1 MAKIEQDG
9 SGVDLGANAREP
21 LSVCI
26 ICCDEEDNIRDCL
39 ESVRWADEIV
49 VVDSGSTDKTV
60 SIARE
65 FTQRVIQRSWPGYV
79 DQKNFASDQASHDW
93 VLSIDADER
102 VSAKLMDGIERE
114 LARICRGESDV
125 VGYTMPRCTF
135 YLGRWIRHG
144 GWYPDRK
151 LRLFD
156 RRRGRW
162 EGLRLHERLE
172 VDGPTAELKGDLQHY
187 TYRDIADHLATINK
201 FTTLAA
207 EEMVERRKR
216 MPLVHMLINPPL
228 AFLKTFVFRLG
239 FLDGVVGFVIAV
251 LASYYVFLKYA
262 KLWELRK
269 KAE

>member
-1 MAKIEQDG
+1 MAKIGQDG
-9 SGVDLGANAREP
+9 SRVNSGADAREP
-21 LSVCI
+21 LSACI

-49 VVDSGSTDKTV
+49 VVDSGSSDNT
-60 SIARE
+60 IAIAAE
-65 FTQRVIQRSWPGYV
+65 FTDRVIFHKWPGYIE
-79 DQKNFASDQASHDW
+79 QKNYALDQASHDW
-93 VLSIDADER
+93 VLCIDADER
-102 VSAKLMDGIERE
+102 VSAELKDEIRRE
-114 LARICRGESDV
+114 LTRISRGENDA
-125 VGYTMPRCTF
+125 VGYTMPRRTF

-162 EGLRLHERLE
+162 TGLRLHERVEL
-172 VDGPTAELKGDLQHY
+172 DGPTAELKGDLLHY
-187 TYRDIADHLATINK
+187 TYRDIADHIGTINE

-207 EEMVERRKR
+207 GEMVERGKG
-216 MPLVHMLINPPL
+216 MAVVHMLINPP
-228 AFLKTFVFRLG
+228 FRFFRMFVLRLG
-239 FLDGVVGFVIAV
+239 FLDGVAGFIIAV

-269 KAE
+269 KTE

>member
-1 MAKIEQDG
+1 MAEIEPDG
-9 SGVDLGANAREP
+9 AAVDPRVEAREP

-26 ICCDEEDNIRDCL
+26 VCCDEEDSIRDCL

-49 VVDSGSTDKTV
+49 VVDSGSEDRTLDIV
-60 SIARE
+60 RE
-65 FTQRVIQRSWPGYV
+65 YTGRIEFRAWTGYT
-79 DQKNFASDQASHDW
+79 DQKNHAVGLAGHDW
-93 VLSIDADER
+93 VLCLDADER
-102 VSAKLMDGIERE
+102 VSPE
-114 LARICRGESDV
+114 LADEIRDELKRIAAGEARAC
-125 VGYTMPRCTF
+125 GYAFPRRTF

-162 EGLRLHERLE
+162 TGLRLHERVE
-172 VDGPTAELKGDLQHY
+172 VDGPTAQLKGDLLHY
-187 TYRDIADHLATINK
+187 TYRDIADHLGRMNE

-207 EEMVERRKR
+207 GEMVERGKG
-216 MPLVHMLINPPL
+216 MPLVRMLINPPFR
-228 AFLKTFVFRLG
+228 FLRMFIFRLG
-239 FLDGVVGFVIAV
+239 FLDGVTGFIIAV

-262 KLWELRK
+262 KLRELRK